1 MSLTIGVP
9 RESQGGEN
17 RVAIVPEVVKRLG
30 KKGITVQV
38 EAGAGQA
45 ANYSDADFEEVG
57 ATMVDRKTAF
67 NAELVLKVA
76 PPNDEELGLMKSG
89 TKLISFLRPLDEPQ
103 VAQKLAKKGIT
114 AMAMELVPR
123 ISRAQKMD
131 ALSAMSSVAGYLA
144 VLKAAG
150 ALPKFFPLLTTAAGT
165 VKPANALILGA
176 GVAGLQAIATARRLG
191 ARVSGYDIRD
201 VVREEIES
209 LGATFVEL
217 QLETK
222 ESQDEG
228 GYAKALAEEKARRQT
243 ELLVP
248 HIGAS
253 DVVVTTALIPGR
265 PAPVLITKEAVKA
278 MKQGSVI
285 VDLAAPNG
293 GNCELTES
301 GKTVVKEGVT
311 IMGPLNLPSQMAVHA
326 SQMYSRTLM
335 AMVLEFYKED
345 SFTLDFEDDI
355 VKGACLT
362 HDGEIKNERVQ
373 SLLA

>member
-9 RESQGGEN
+9 RESQDGEN
-17 RVAIVPEVVKRLG
+17 RVAIVPEVVNRLG

-45 ANYSDADFEEVG
+45 ANYSDADFEAVG

-144 VLKAAG
+144 VLKAAE

-165 VKPANALILGA
+165 VKPAYALILGA

-248 HIGAS
+248 HIGGS

-293 GNCELTES
+293 GNCELTEP